1 MKNWTFKNRNRKAA
15 FAGQFYPGKKSEL
28 ENQLSELFNDAR
40 PIFSENSNLQ
50 AIISPHAGY
59 IFSGEVAASAFN
71 QIPENTFYKR
81 VFVLA
86 SSHQFSFGGAAVFCS
101 GNYETPLGEIKV
113 DTKLS
118 KELVET
124 SEVFYDKPEVHENE
138 HSLEVQLPFLQY
150 KLDGNI
156 LLVPIILGTNSADDC
171 KEIATV
177 LKPWFTSENL
187 FVISTDF
194 SHYPNYDDA
203 SSVDKKTAN
212 AICSNHSEKL
222 QAILKENNNIGIEN
236 LATSLCGWSSVLTL
250 LYLTEN
256 NDYKYKK
263 IDYQNSGDSE
273 VYGDKNR
280 VVGYSAIAVYND
292 DYSMRITKSEKK
304 EILEKARHSIK
315 TFLEKGERG
324 KLIKPVLA
332 GILNEVTGAFVSI
345 YINGE
350 LRGCIGGF
358 AQEKTLNEIVQ
369 NMAVSAARDMRF
381 DSVKLDELNDMK
393 LEISVLSP
401 LKKIESIDEIILG
414 KHGIFIQQDFNSGTF
429 LPQVIE
435 KTEWN
440 VEQFLG
446 HCARDKAGI
455 GWDGWKTADIFIY
468 EAVVFKES

>member
-1 MKNWTFKNRNRKAA
+1 
-15 FAGQFYPGKKSEL
+15 
-28 ENQLSELFNDAR
+28 
-40 PIFSENSNLQ
+40 
-50 AIISPHAGY
+50 
-59 IFSGEVAASAFN
+59 
-71 QIPENTFYKR
+71 
-81 VFVLA
+81 
-86 SSHQFSFGGAAVFCS
+86 
-101 GNYETPLGEIKV
+101 
-113 DTKLS
+113 
-118 KELVET
+118 
-124 SEVFYDKPEVHENE
+124 
-138 HSLEVQLPFLQY
+138 
-150 KLDGNI
+150 
-156 LLVPIILGTNSADDC
+156 
-171 KEIATV
+171 
-177 LKPWFTSENL
+177 
-187 FVISTDF
+187 
-194 SHYPNYDDA
+194 
-203 SSVDKKTAN
+203 
-212 AICSNHSEKL
+212 
-222 QAILKENNNIGIEN
+222 
-236 LATSLCGWSSVLTL
+236 
-250 LYLTEN
+250 
-256 NDYKYKK
+256 
-263 IDYQNSGDSE
+263 
-273 VYGDKNR
+273 
-280 VVGYSAIAVYND
+280 
-292 DYSMRITKSEKK
+292 MRITKSEKK

-381 DSVKLDELNDMK
+381 DSVKLNELNDMK

-429 LPQVIE
+429 LPQVVE